1 MSTVDEVLGV
11 FERSGADDEIGLL
24 VLAALDG
31 PEALEAA
38 LSGDASPTP
47 AEQTSEQ
54 GSEVENI
61 YLSAIEATGFRGI
74 GPTTR
79 LEVSPGPGL
88 TVVAGRN
95 GSGKSSFADALEV
108 LLTGDSWR
116 WKNKSAEWKQG
127 WRNLHHTDE
136 VRVGAEFLVEGSP
149 GHTRLWREWD
159 DDAKDAS
166 DAKTLFQAH
175 GDKLSDLDASGWSE
189 PIALY
194 RPLLSHSELGVIAD
208 NPSSLFD
215 ALAGVLGVDDLV
227 GAAEHLRRRRLDL
240 QAALKETRKS
250 LKDEIRPALEEF
262 EDPRAVQATEALSG
276 NKWDLDD
283 VEKVASGAEA
293 VPEKVAG
300 LERVAQLKIPD
311 SSFIEGLAV
320 ALEECAV
327 SLEVLGSGDA
337 GRSHRSAQLLQLA
350 LEEHEEHGEA
360 DCPVCGVGRLDGS
373 WREATEKQ
381 LQELRLASAAYQE
394 AIAAVGIADAD
405 ARKAIEDPSL
415 DVPSMGQSV
424 EGYETAL
431 EAWRD
436 APDQPRQLAD
446 HVRSRYP
453 PLASEA
459 TSVIDAAVAELA
471 ELEDV
476 WRPLATTLTSWMH
489 GARRALED
497 DALAKKVKAAEDA
510 LGLAIAEIRSERFAP
525 ISQRAIA
532 LWETLRLQSNVQLEG
547 VELTGKGN
555 RRRVELQV
563 TVDDTEGAA
572 LGVVSQGEVNCLA
585 LSLFF
590 PRVMLPESPFR
601 FIVIDDPV
609 QAMDPARVDG
619 LAQVFTEIAQDRQLI
634 VFTHDDRLPA
644 SLRRLML
651 PHTLLQVTRRPG
663 SHVEVRTRLDPVSQ
677 YFSDARAVSKDDE
690 LPDGVASQVV
700 PGFCR
705 SGIESAC
712 MEAIRRRR
720 LVVGESHED
729 VEDLLSGAGTTQLAA
744 LALFDDESAG
754 GKVLGE
760 INRRWNAVAADA
772 FNDCKRGAHKGFS
785 GSLESLVNESQGLAE
800 RLRTLT

>member
-1 MSTVDEVLGV
+1 
-11 FERSGADDEIGLL
+11 
-24 VLAALDG
+24 
-31 PEALEAA
+31 
-38 LSGDASPTP
+38 
-47 AEQTSEQ
+47 
-54 GSEVENI
+54 
-61 YLSAIEATGFRGI
+61 
-74 GPTTR
+74 
-79 LEVSPGPGL
+79 
-88 TVVAGRN
+88 
-95 GSGKSSFADALEV
+95 
-108 LLTGDSWR
+108 
-116 WKNKSAEWKQG
+116 
-127 WRNLHHTDE
+127 
-136 VRVGAEFLVEGSP
+136 
-149 GHTRLWREWD
+149 
-159 DDAKDAS
+159 
-166 DAKTLFQAH
+166 
-175 GDKLSDLDASGWSE
+175 
-189 PIALY
+189 
-194 RPLLSHSELGVIAD
+194 
-208 NPSSLFD
+208 
-215 ALAGVLGVDDLV
+215 
-227 GAAEHLRRRRLDL
+227 
-240 QAALKETRKS
+240 
-250 LKDEIRPALEEF
+250 
-262 EDPRAVQATEALSG
+262 
-276 NKWDLDD
+276 
-283 VEKVASGAEA
+283 
-293 VPEKVAG
+293 
-300 LERVAQLKIPD
+300 
-311 SSFIEGLAV
+311 
-320 ALEECAV
+320 
-327 SLEVLGSGDA
+327 
-337 GRSHRSAQLLQLA
+337 
-350 LEEHEEHGEA
+350 
-360 DCPVCGVGRLDGS
+360 
-373 WREATEKQ
+373 
-381 LQELRLASAAYQE
+381 
-394 AIAAVGIADAD
+394 
-405 ARKAIEDPSL
+405 
-415 DVPSMGQSV
+415 
-424 EGYETAL
+424 
-431 EAWRD
+431 
-436 APDQPRQLAD
+436 
-446 HVRSRYP
+446 
-453 PLASEA
+453 
-459 TSVIDAAVAELA
+459 
-471 ELEDV
+471 
-476 WRPLATTLTSWMH
+476 MH

-619 LAQVFTEIAQDRQLI
+619 LAHVFTEIAQDRQLI

-651 PHTLLQVTRRPG
+651 PHTLLQVTRRPD

-712 MEAIRRRR
+712 METIRRRR
-720 LVVGESHED
+720 LAAGESHQD
-729 VEDLLSGAGTTQLAA
+729 VEDLLSGVGTTQLAA

-772 FNDCKRGAHKGFS
+772 FNDSKRGAHKGFS